1 MFWHHSYF
9 LFWNQELV
17 CFYISILWQFSKNV
31 WLFLSYT
38 MCTTFL
44 NEKLWRVWRQVKKT
58 AQMASVGDQEES
70 RYIFHICWFVS
81 KSPWHGMK
89 TKHSMYSVLTINT
102 SQLSAL
108 MKVWASGVGSLAA
121 GVQTADN
128 GWDNLLNWCHYWSAE
143 ILSMEQLR
151 VLLLVAPLQW
161 CSSFQ

>member
-1 MFWHHSYF
+1 
-9 LFWNQELV
+9 
-17 CFYISILWQFSKNV
+17 
-31 WLFLSYT
+31 

-44 NEKLWRVWRQVKKT
+44 NEECEEKLRKLHRWLRLEVK
-58 AQMASVGDQEES
+58 SQEES

-89 TKHSMYSVLTINT
+89 TKHSMYSALTINT

-128 GWDNLLNWCHYWSAE
+128 GRDNLFNWCHY
-143 ILSMEQLR
+143 
-151 VLLLVAPLQW
+151 
-161 CSSFQ
+161 